1 MSFLTSVTD
10 LALKEDWKQFLAK
23 SPKIFLLLRQVPYTL
38 RLVINCGFG
47 VSPG

>member
-1 MSFLTSVTD
+1 MIFLTSVTN
-10 LALKEDWKQFLAK
+10 LALKEDWKQFLVIL
-23 SPKIFLLLRQVPYTL
+23 SKIFLLLRQVPYTL